1 MFQIFEKVKNL
12 RFRRGCRA
20 VVGKGSFSLNLTD
33 GSLEKVARMHQ
44 FLWRFPRTVRLCWR
58 QIGGKLLKTIGNR
71 FETLHLADLLWP
83 RLVKDM
89 GKFPPMEIICL
100 YNILWQGMK
109 HHWEWVITRL
119 HGVNAHIG
127 GHKWRTCV
135 DNIDADSENNHLL
148 FWYMYTTGFNEF
160 FNILRKEKNSAC
172 TLNYV
177 ISIRSLMGED

>member
-20 VVGKGSFSLNLTD
+20 VVGKVSFSLNLTD

-71 FETLHLADLLWP
+71 FKSLHLAGLWVTLTP
-83 RLVKDM
+83 IGQRY
-89 GKFPPMEIICL
+89 GKVFSHTWESFAFTI
-100 YNILWQGMK
+100 YYGSGMK

-119 HGVNAHIG
+119 HTGSY
-127 GHKWRTCV
+127 RTHRGEV
-135 DNIDADSENNHLL
+135 VLTTLMPIVVIIKFIWNHFLHVLKENSDNNDVHL
-148 FWYMYTTGFNEF
+148 YM
-160 FNILRKEKNSAC
+160 
-172 TLNYV
+172 
-177 ISIRSLMGED
+177 